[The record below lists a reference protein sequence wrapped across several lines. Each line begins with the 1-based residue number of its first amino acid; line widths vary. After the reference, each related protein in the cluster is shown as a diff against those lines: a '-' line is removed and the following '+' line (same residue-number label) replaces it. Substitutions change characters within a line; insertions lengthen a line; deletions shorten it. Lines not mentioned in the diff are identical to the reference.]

1 MVSKVAEPAIKKLVD
16 ALNEELKKSGVM
28 AGVDCRW
35 FFDKLPETLVEEEP
49 EVQVDETLVDV
60 LRIFDEGQAKANSL
74 YGLLDQAPSPTPPFC
89 TNKINID
96 DYSEDS
102 KP

>member
-1 MVSKVAEPAIKKLVD
+1 MASRQEDLREALGYQFAAWRSPDGVSEHTGF
-16 ALNEELKKSGVM
+16 ELEVP
-28 AGVDCRW
+28 VE
-35 FFDKLPETLVEEEP
+35 ETLVEEEP

-102 KP
+102 RP